1 LKILNDISLRRFNT
15 FSLDVRAD
23 FLIFLEKE
31 TDAVTLFDG
40 SKAKPE
46 KYFLLGGGSN
56 ILFIGNFAGTILHP
70 VIADIKTEEKHS
82 DYVLVSA
89 GSGVIWDTL
98 VEWSV
103 SKGYGGLENLSM
115 IPGTVGA
122 SAVQNIGAYGA
133 EVKDTIEKIRTVST
147 RNGSIREFSKS
158 ECGFDYR
165 NSVFKSEEKEKY
177 IITRVY
183 YRLTLDPVINLKYGS
198 LEDEVKSIGMVTLKN
213 VRHAVINIR
222 RSKLPDPGIL
232 GNAGSFFKNPVV
244 SNSFA
249 DSLRKSYIEAPL
261 YIDNS
266 GSTKLSAAWLI
277 DQCGW
282 KGKRIGETGVHDK
295 HSLVLVN
302 YGKAT
307 GRDIYNLS
315 EEIKNSV
322 RDKFS
327 IELEREVEI
336 VGTI

>member
-1 LKILNDISLRRFNT
+1 LKILKDISLRRFNS

-23 FLIFLEKE
+23 SLIFLENE
-31 TDAVTLFDG
+31 ADAITLFG
-40 SKAKPE
+40 GTIVKPE
-46 KYFLLGGGSN
+46 KYFILGSGSN

-70 VIADIKTEEKHS
+70 VIADIKTEEKYS
-82 DYVLVSA
+82 DYVIVSA
-89 GSGVIWDTL
+89 GSGVIWDTF

-103 SKGYGGLENLSM
+103 SKGYGGIENLSL

-133 EVKDTIEKIRTVST
+133 EVKDTIEKVRTVST
-147 RNGSIREFSKS
+147 RDGSIREFSKS

-165 NSVFKSEEKEKY
+165 KSVFKSQEKNKY
-177 IITRVY
+177 VVTRVY
-183 YRLTLDPVINLKYGS
+183 YRLTLDPVINLKYGF
-198 LEDEVKSIGMVTLKN
+198 LEDEVKSIGIVTLKN
-213 VRHAVINIR
+213 VRQAVINIR
-222 RSKLPDPGIL
+222 RSKLPDPVIL

-244 SNSFA
+244 TNSFA
-249 DSLRKSYIEAPL
+249 DSLRKSYTQAPL
-261 YIDNS
+261 YVDNS

-282 KGKRIGETGVHDK
+282 KGKRIRETGVHDK

-307 GRDIYNLS
+307 GRDIYKLS
-315 EEIKNSV
+315 EEIKSSV